1 MRRSRS
7 SRGIALVAVL
17 WVVVLLAV
25 IGAAVISETHTEYR
39 AVRNAIRLAAGE
51 AVADAAIHRAIADL
65 LDSAGSHRWR
75 IDGTPAPF
83 QFDGQTVS
91 VAVQD
96 ELGKIDLNYAADE
109 LLTGLFRSVGVDSRR
124 SAALLDAISDWRDED
139 DLHRLNGAEAP
150 DYRDAGRRYT
160 PRNGLFQTV
169 DELRLVLGMDD
180 ALFKRLEPA
189 LTVYSQNRG
198 IDVETAPREALRA
211 LPGMDDPAVERRVR
225 ARSARA
231 DGGPGQPGAPPPTT
245 NFAGRAFTIRAEL
258 DGVDGRVIREAVV
271 RLTFNPQKPFVVQAW
286 RSRRND

>member
-17 WVVVLLAV
+17 WVAVLLAV
-25 IGAAVISETHTEYR
+25 IGAAIISETHTEYR
-39 AVRNAIRLAAGE
+39 AVRNAIRQAAGE
-51 AVADAAIHRAIADL
+51 AAADAAIHRAIADL
-65 LDSAGSHRWR
+65 LDSSGTHRWR

-83 QFDGQTVS
+83 EFDGQTITVT
-91 VAVQD
+91 VQD

-109 LLTGLFRSVGVDSRR
+109 LLAGLFRSVGVDEPR
-124 SAALLDAISDWRDED
+124 STALIDAISDWRDED
-139 DLHRLNGAEAP
+139 DLHRLHGAEAP
-150 DYRDAGRRYT
+150 EYRDAGRRYT

-198 IDVETAPREALRA
+198 IDVETAPRQALRA
-211 LPGMDDPAVERRVR
+211 LPGMDEAAVESRLR
-225 ARSARA
+225 ARANRDA
-231 DGGPGQPGAPPPTT
+231 GPGQPAGPPQTT

-258 DGVDGRVIREAVV
+258 GIADGRVIREAVV

-286 RSRRND
+286 RSRSLD